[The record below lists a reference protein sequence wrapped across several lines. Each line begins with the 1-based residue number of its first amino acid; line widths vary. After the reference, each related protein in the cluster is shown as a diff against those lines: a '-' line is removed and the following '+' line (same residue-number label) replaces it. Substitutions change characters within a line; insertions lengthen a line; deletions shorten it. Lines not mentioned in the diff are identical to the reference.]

1 MMRSLFPRFVLVFVF
16 LLCGLFTKAQV
27 AERPSPSRLV
37 NNLSTQFPDFLTAS
51 EQKQLEDTLA
61 VFSRNTSNQICVVI
75 VDDLNG
81 MAASQYAI
89 ELANKWQVGQKDVNN
104 GVVILVKPTGGPNER
119 DLFIAVGY
127 GLEGAIT
134 DLQTKHIRDDEI
146 VPSFK
151 EGKNYEGLYKGCKA
165 LMLAAKGEYN
175 IKSSGGS
182 GLIAWMK
189 AHPILS
195 VLICIAILWFL
206 FGRSKGGGGTFTS
219 GGFRGYGG
227 GFGGGG
233 WSSGGSSGGGFGG
246 FGGGSFGGGGSGG
259 KW

>member
-1 MMRSLFPRFVLVFVF
+1 MRSLFRRFVLLLFFLFCGFV
-16 LLCGLFTKAQV
+16 GKSQV
-27 AERPSPSRLV
+27 AERPSPQRLV
-37 NNLSTQFPDFLTAS
+37 NNLSKESANFLSPS

-61 VFSRNTSNQICVVI
+61 TFSRNTSNQICVVI

-81 MAASQYAI
+81 LEPSQYAT
-89 ELANKWQVGQKDVNN
+89 ELGTAWRVGQKEFDN
-104 GVVILVKPTGGPNER
+104 GIVILVKPNSR

-134 DLQTKHIRDDEI
+134 DIQTKHIRENEMN
-146 VPSFK
+146 PYFK
-151 EGKNYEGLYKGCKA
+151 EGKNYEGLYRGCKA
-165 LMLAAKGEYN
+165 LMLAAKGEYDV
-175 IKSSGGS
+175 KTKGGGS

-195 VLICIAILWFL
+195 IVICIAILFLL
-206 FGRSKGGGGTFTS
+206 FGRNKGGGGTFGS
-219 GGFRGYGG
+219 GGYMGHG

-233 WSSGGSSGGGFGG
+233 WSSGGSSSGGGFGG

>member
-1 MMRSLFPRFVLVFVF
+1 MRLLFPKFVLTLV
-16 LLCGLFTKAQV
+16 LLFCSLIDQAQV
-27 AERPSPSRLV
+27 AERPWPQRLV
-37 NNLSTQFPDFLTAS
+37 NNLSKQVPDFLSVS
-51 EQKQLEDTLA
+51 EQKRLEDTLDA
-61 VFSRNTSNQICVVI
+61 FSRNTSNQICIVI

-81 MAASQYAI
+81 MEPAQYATEI
-89 ELANKWQVGQKDVNN
+89 GTSWKVGQKDFNN
-104 GVVILVKPTGGPNER
+104 GIVILVKPNTH

-134 DLQTKHIRDDEI
+134 DLQTKHIRENEMN
-146 VPSFK
+146 PYFK
-151 EGKNYEGLYKGCKA
+151 EGKNYEGLYRGCKA

-175 IKSSGGS
+175 VKSKGGS

-189 AHPILS
+189 EHPILS
-195 VLICIAILWFL
+195 ILIGIAILWFL
-206 FGRSKGGGGTFTS
+206 FSRSKGGGGTFTS
-219 GGFRGYGG
+219 GGYRGYGG

>member
-1 MMRSLFPRFVLVFVF
+1 MRSLFPKFVLVLIF
-16 LLCGLFTKAQV
+16 LFCGFISKSQV
-27 AERPSPSRLV
+27 ASRPWPQRLV
-37 NNLSTQFPDFLTAS
+37 NDLSKGSSGFISTS

-61 VFSRNTSNQICVVI
+61 AFSRNTSNQICIVI

-81 MAASQYAI
+81 MEPAQYAT
-89 ELANKWQVGQKDVNN
+89 ELGKTWEVGQKNFNN
-104 GVVILVKPTGGPNER
+104 GVVILIKPNTH

-127 GLEGAIT
+127 GFEGAIT
-134 DLQTKHIRDDEI
+134 DLQTKYIREDEMN
-146 VPSFK
+146 PYFK
-151 EGKNYEGLYKGCKA
+151 EGKNYEGLDRGCKA

-182 GLIAWMK
+182 GLISWMK

-195 VLICIAILWFL
+195 ILICLVILFFL

-219 GGFRGYGG
+219 GGYRGYGG

-233 WSSGGSSGGGFGG
+233 WSSGGSSSGGGFGG